1 MTELKPCPFCGGN
14 AKLARDVTCGYE
26 TFWAFCTDCHAQANY
41 GHSEAEAARTWNVRA
56 DDQSQAAAY
65 WRRLYEETVAERTC
79 TMLRLTDYTCQYM
92 HRYMCSECGEQ
103 VEQPTVMGKSEPP
116 NYCPNCGA
124 KVVDE

>member
-65 WRRLYEETVAERTC
+65 GHTWRMARWNDDSMVSAGELVKKCTEDGTIGER
-79 TMLRLTDYTCQYM
+79 
-92 HRYMCSECGEQ
+92 S
-103 VEQPTVMGKSEPP
+103 GKE
-116 NYCPNCGA
+116 GA
-124 KVVDE
+124 